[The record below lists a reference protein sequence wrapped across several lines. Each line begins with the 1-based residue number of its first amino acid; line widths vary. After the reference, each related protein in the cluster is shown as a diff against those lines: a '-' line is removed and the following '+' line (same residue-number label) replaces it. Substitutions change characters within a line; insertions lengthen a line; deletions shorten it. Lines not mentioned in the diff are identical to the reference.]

1 MLTDR
6 YYMQD
11 FSNKMFIMFYFKKK
25 VSSASSDIHFIWM
38 QKHQI
43 IWYSPIC
50 NFAFA
55 GEAELKEQGNWMA
68 WVETLFVQTSL
79 KLKSKCPHLF
89 FFSWQSESLAWFCIC
104 SFKQCFWGSHQT
116 LFLQRKIRKY
126 QILFLYLYSLLFYK
140 QASSIH
146 WTLNL

>member
-11 FSNKMFIMFYFKKK
+11 LSNKMFIIFYFKKK
-25 VSSASSDIHFIWM
+25 VSSSSSDIHFIWM

-68 WVETLFVQTSL
+68 RVETLFVQTSL

-89 FFSWQSESLAWFCIC
+89 FFSWQSESRAWFCIC
-104 SFKQCFWGSHQT
+104 SFRQCFEEVIKFCFSKGKLENIKFCFFICT
-116 LFLQRKIRKY
+116 LVCSINK
-126 QILFLYLYSLLFYK
+126 LLVYTG
-140 QASSIH
+140 H
-146 WTLNL
+146 